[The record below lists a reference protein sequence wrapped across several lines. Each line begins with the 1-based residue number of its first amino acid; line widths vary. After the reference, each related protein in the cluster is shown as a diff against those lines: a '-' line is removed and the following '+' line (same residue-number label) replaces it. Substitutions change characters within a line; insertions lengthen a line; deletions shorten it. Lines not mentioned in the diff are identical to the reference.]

1 MRWCSPPAIGPRWKH
16 SSIRPRKRS
25 IRAACRGRAGRTRR
39 RGCSS
44 AASTSRPPGCFARSL
59 ARRAASP
66 LRSATGAMRTGSD
79 TEEERMRKLI
89 VFNSVSL
96 DGYFTGRQ
104 GDMSWAHKQDKEW
117 NDFVAGNA
125 SGEGELVF
133 GRVTYEMMASYWPTS
148 QARKDAPAVAGK
160 MNDAP
165 KIVFS
170 HKMKKATWKNTR
182 LIGGDIAA

>member
-1 MRWCSPPAIGPRWKH
+1 
-16 SSIRPRKRS
+16 
-25 IRAACRGRAGRTRR
+25 
-39 RGCSS
+39 
-44 AASTSRPPGCFARSL
+44 
-59 ARRAASP
+59 
-66 LRSATGAMRTGSD
+66 
-79 TEEERMRKLI
+79 MRKLI

-96 DGYFTGRQ
+96 DGYFTDRK

-117 NDFVAGNA
+117 NDFVAENA

-170 HKMKKATWKNTR
+170 RKMKKAAWKNTR
-182 LIGGDIAA
+182 LIGGDLAAETRKLKAERGPLMVLMGSGTIVSQLTRARLIDEYQLVVNPIVLGDGKTLFEGTEEKMGLKLVKTRAFGNGNVLLCYEPVK

>member
-1 MRWCSPPAIGPRWKH
+1 
-16 SSIRPRKRS
+16 
-25 IRAACRGRAGRTRR
+25 
-39 RGCSS
+39 
-44 AASTSRPPGCFARSL
+44 
-59 ARRAASP
+59 
-66 LRSATGAMRTGSD
+66 
-79 TEEERMRKLI
+79 MRKLI

-96 DGYFTGRQ
+96 DGYFTDRQ

-170 HKMKKATWKNTR
+170 RKMKKAAWKNTR
-182 LIGGDIAA
+182 LIGGDIAAETRKLKAERGPLMVLMGSGTIVSQLTRARLIDEYQLVVNPIVLGDGKTLFEGAEEKMGLKLVKTRAFGNGNVLLCYEPVK

>member
-1 MRWCSPPAIGPRWKH
+1 
-16 SSIRPRKRS
+16 
-25 IRAACRGRAGRTRR
+25 
-39 RGCSS
+39 
-44 AASTSRPPGCFARSL
+44 
-59 ARRAASP
+59 
-66 LRSATGAMRTGSD
+66 
-79 TEEERMRKLI
+79 MRKLI

-96 DGYFTGRQ
+96 DGYFTDRK

-170 HKMKKATWKNTR
+170 RKMKKAAWKNTR
-182 LIGGDIAA
+182 LIGGDIAAETRKLKAERGPLMVLMGSGTIVSQLTRARLIDEYQLVVNPIVLGDGKTLFEGAEEKMGLKLVKTRAFGNGNVLLCYEPAK